1 MLMLLVNALELVP
14 YMMRYPERLLSDEP
28 SVFRVGGVQLSVA
41 EPFAVSLTAMENAG
55 NVADALPSLTLI
67 VTFAYEPTCALVGVP
82 DRRPV
87 DVLNVAQ
94 EGRF

>member
-1 MLMLLVNALELVP
+1 MVLFNAFELVP

-41 EPFAVSLTAMENAG
+41 EPFAVSLTAIENAG
-55 NVADALPSLTLI
+55 SVADALPSLTLI
-67 VTFAYEPTCALVGVP
+67 VTFAYEPACALVGVP